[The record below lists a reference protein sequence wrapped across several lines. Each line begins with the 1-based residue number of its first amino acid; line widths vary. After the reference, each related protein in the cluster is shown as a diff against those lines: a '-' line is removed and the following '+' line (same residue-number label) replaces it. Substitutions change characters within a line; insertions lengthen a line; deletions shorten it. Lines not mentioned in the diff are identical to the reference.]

1 MKDRVKILGFV
12 GSLLKGSYNKT
23 LMRAVVEL
31 VPEDVNI
38 EVLDLKGIPLFIK
51 I

>member
-1 MKDRVKILGFV
+1 MKDRVMILGFV

-23 LMRAVVEL
+23 LMRAAVEL
-31 VPEDVNI
+31 VPEDVTI
-38 EVLDLKGIPLFIK
+38 EVLDLKRIPLFIK